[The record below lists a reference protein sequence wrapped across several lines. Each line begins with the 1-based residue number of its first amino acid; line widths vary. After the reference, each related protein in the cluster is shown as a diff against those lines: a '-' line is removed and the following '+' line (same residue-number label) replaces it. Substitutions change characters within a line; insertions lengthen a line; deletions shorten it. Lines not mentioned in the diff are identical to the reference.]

1 LAQTSRLEALFGLQF
16 ALPSRKKSY
25 RPVCQTQPQMEVE
38 MEIKEPAI
46 KKDNV
51 LILEDDNFNADHVCI
66 VTGAGTGIGRATA
79 IAAAA
84 NKLMTVG
91 LDINEEEGKK
101 TQKMARDMGGQMIF
115 IKADLT
121 NDSDIEHAVG
131 EAAKL
136 GTIKYLVNIAGI
148 QHIDSVE
155 NFPMEKYDLMQRIM
169 LRAPFYLS
177 KLAIPYMKKSAD
189 GTGVIGN
196 MASVHAHICTVNKPV
211 YNITKFGLRALSQS
225 ISAEGAGKVRSFTV
239 STGFVKTPLALNQI
253 PAQAKQRGITPE
265 EVVTGVM
272 MGKSRIKEMMSPI
285 DVGNLF
291 VFGFS
296 RFARY
301 LIGGDLLFDGGMVLT
316 Y

>member
-1 LAQTSRLEALFGLQF
+1 MDISE
-16 ALPSRKKSY
+16 PK
-25 RPVCQTQPQMEVE
+25 
-38 MEIKEPAI
+38 IKREDI
-46 KKDNV
+46 
-51 LILEDDNFNADHVCI
+51 LILLDDNFNSQNVCI
-66 VTGAGTGIGRATA
+66 VSGAGTGIGRATA

-84 NKLMTVG
+84 NGLTTVC
-91 LDINEEEGKK
+91 LDINEKEAQK
-101 TQKMARDMGGQMIF
+101 TREMAREMDGEMIF
-115 IKADLT
+115 IRTDLT
-121 NDSDIEHAVG
+121 RDQDIEHAVKK
-131 EAAKL
+131 AANL

-177 KLAIPYMKKSAD
+177 KLVIPHIIKSPD

-225 ISAEGAGKVRSFTV
+225 IAAEGGGKIRSFTV
-239 STGFVKTPLALNQI
+239 STGFIKTPLALNQI
-253 PAQAKQRGITPE
+253 PAQAERLGITSE
-265 EVVTGVM
+265 EVVRDVM
-272 MGKSRIKEMMSPI
+272 MGTSRIKEMMTPI
-285 DVGNLF
+285 EVANLF
-291 VFGFS
+291 IFGFS

-301 LIGGDLLFDGGMVLT
+301 LVGGDLLFDGGMVLT

>member
-1 LAQTSRLEALFGLQF
+1 
-16 ALPSRKKSY
+16 
-25 RPVCQTQPQMEVE
+25 MD
-38 MEIKEPAI
+38 IKEPAI
-46 KKDNV
+46 KKEDI
-51 LILEDDNFNADHVCI
+51 LILEDHNFVADHVCI
-66 VTGAGTGIGRATA
+66 VTGVGTGIGRATA

-121 NDSDIEHAVG
+121 NDGDIEHAVA

-136 GTIKYLVNIAGI
+136 GTIKYLANIAGI

-169 LRAPFYLS
+169 LRAPFYLA
-177 KLAIPYMKKSAD
+177 KLTIPYMKKSSD
-189 GTGVIGN
+189 GCGAIGN
-196 MASVHAHICTVNKPV
+196 IGSVHAHLCTLNKPV

-265 EVVTGVM
+265 EVVTEVM
-272 MGKSRIKEMMSPI
+272 MGRSRIKVMMSPI
-285 DVGNLF
+285 EVGNLF